1 MDAPSPIYIDAEN
14 ENKYLDP
21 SASGRS
27 HLQAAKDLL
36 EQNGSLSEVAS
47 LLEAAIQKGEL
58 GEGGYETWIMLGEVK
73 SMDEHEDAAMR
84 ALAEGVKRAEA
95 AGATGQGM
103 LVCLRS
109 YLPQADIEAGL
120 VTGYLVYKRVVRACI
135 TYGAFA
141 LAACSLPGLPHPR
154 GCVEVADRGGLALSR
169 ACH

>member
-1 MDAPSPIYIDAEN
+1 MHPHPVHSDSES

-21 SASGRS
+21 STSGRS

-103 LVCLRS
+103 LVCLRAH
-109 YLPQADIEAGL
+109 LMRVDTEAIL
-120 VTGYLVYKRVVRACI
+120 VPRYLVYKRVVRACI
-135 TYGAFA
+135 AYGAFA
-141 LAACSLPGLPHPR
+141 LAACSLSGLPHPR
-154 GCVEVADRGGLALSR
+154 GCVEVADWGGLALSR